1 MIKDPGV
8 SLTLRSS
15 VRASALYQN
24 RLEFT
29 VCEDGRVIG
38 RIHENPRVRPELRW
52 FWLIA
57 VPADPKLRINRS
69 GHAATLAQ
77 AKTLLQSSW
86 RRMHAT
92 EKVKADN
99 GVATGRIPE

>member
-24 RLEFT
+24 RLELT

-38 RIHENPRVRPELRW
+38 RIHENPRVRSELRW

-57 VPADPKLRINRS
+57 VPAPHQQERTRS
-69 GHAATLAQ
+69 YPCTSEDSTSIQLASHACDR
-77 AKTLLQSSW
+77 KGQS
-86 RRMHAT
+86 R
-92 EKVKADN
+92 
-99 GVATGRIPE
+99 